1 MIKFERAV
9 VWCGAASALVV
20 SVGSESAFAL
30 GRGRGQALTTIRA
43 EKTVPQ
49 EQMKTLRADFDWLAT
64 VKPEQTDP
72 EMLRVMGLK
81 DAEPASMSGWIT
93 DRVHYLLS
101 EKFEPKLWNLLPFF
115 FKSFSYPNPGVL
127 PDIEKAED
135 QKIQARI
142 AEKAAEFSLDSGNQS
157 ELENDHEAD
166 NDKGE
171 PVDRKKSSSAKVVM
185 SNMGSAL
192 YLGGKTL
199 GIVMGVRMKGIGR
212 IPVTSPRTGVIM
224 VGEGLFY
231 DGYFGSDIPKDS
243 PVRSGFRMATFFH
256 EARHSDGNGKSLGF
270 LHGLCPAGHDYAGL
284 GACDRNLNGPYTVG
298 ALVQE
303 HMAANCSSCSERER
317 EALRVFALESR
328 SRIISQRDGQSPTE
342 WDAAP
347 EGSFEGF

>member
-1 MIKFERAV
+1 MMKFERAV
-9 VWCGAASALVV
+9 VWCGVASALVV
-20 SVGSESAFAL
+20 SVTPESAWAL

-43 EKTVPQ
+43 EKTVPP
-49 EQMKTLRADFDWLAT
+49 EQMKQLRADFDWLAT
-64 VKPEQTDP
+64 LKPEQADP

-81 DAEPASMSGWIT
+81 DAEPATMSGWIT

-115 FKSFSYPNPGVL
+115 FKRFTYPNPGIL

-135 QKIQARI
+135 KKVQACI
-142 AEKAAEFSLDSGNQS
+142 AEVASEFSIDSEN
-157 ELENDHEAD
+157 EL
-166 NDKGE
+166 DKGE

-185 SNMGSAL
+185 SNMGAAL

-199 GIVMGVRMKGIGR
+199 DIVLGVRMKGIGR

-270 LHGLCPAGHDYAGL
+270 LHGLCPEGHDYAGL

-303 HMAANCSSCSERER
+303 HMAANCSNCSERER
-317 EALRVFALESR
+317 EALRVFALDSR
-328 SRIISQRDGQSPTE
+328 SRIIPQKDGSKAVD
-342 WDAAP
+342 WDASP